1 MHPRELT
8 QVSIGRLQGTSKV
21 PTTGTQEA
29 GLPAQNGS
37 LPAAHQRGSTH
48 LACWGPQLRPPLSL
62 TWPRLPSAS
71 EPPDTSPGCPHAA
84 LRVQLSLSATE
95 QGQGHIC
102 QGRALRPHG
111 SRAEVNRAVSKV
123 TFCVREPVL
132 GSQPRPEVRGQAV
145 GAQTPTQPPMAGGLR
160 GNRGRGYRKDEESLM
175 DSTVSKK
182 KKEPS
187 TKQKD
192 SPPHGRRYSQ
202 KIPPVRG

>member
-1 MHPRELT
+1 M
-8 QVSIGRLQGTSKV
+8 SIGRLQGTSKV

-111 SRAEVNRAVSKV
+111 SRAEVNRTVSKV

-145 GAQTPTQPPMAGGLR
+145 GAQTLTQPPRAGCVGTGGGATVRMKSPLWTQQSQR
-160 GNRGRGYRKDEESLM
+160 RKKNHQQN
-175 DSTVSKK
+175 KK
-182 KKEPS
+182 TAHRMGEDIRK
-187 TKQKD
+187 
-192 SPPHGRRYSQ
+192 RYL
-202 KIPPVRG
+202 P